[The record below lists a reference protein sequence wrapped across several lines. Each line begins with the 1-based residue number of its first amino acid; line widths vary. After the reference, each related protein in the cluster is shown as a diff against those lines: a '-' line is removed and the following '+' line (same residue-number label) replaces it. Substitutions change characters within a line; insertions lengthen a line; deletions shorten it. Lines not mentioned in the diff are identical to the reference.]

1 MKILVI
7 ESEDAGL
14 DFVLRC
20 VAAGHQVRYWL
31 SPNASQHIGQGFK
44 GVEFVKNWTQSAKWA
59 DLVFPTGN
67 DNYINRLEYFRR
79 AGVAVFAP
87 SVQSAKLET
96 DSDFGMEFLEN
107 HWIEC
112 PERKTFETLAD
123 AEAFAR
129 KSSERWVVRTEDK
142 SYCAKSPADLVA
154 LLQRWQRTGMNGQC
168 MLQKFIVG
176 SGLKVGGWMGKEG
189 FSGLPNEQLGR
200 LAGGAVVKYCTRS
213 DLFEMVLKPLEDALV
228 SLEHFGHITVNCIID
243 EDGKA
248 WPLGFAARPSWPAF
262 NLMAAT
268 TKSDPAEWMR
278 DACEGKD
285 SLEVS
290 TAIAVGVV
298 VAQSKEVNIPI
309 YGVTAK
315 NRKFIAPQ
323 SVKMATLPDME
334 GEELVERNM
343 WATAGDHSCVVHGTG
358 RSIAQA
364 AERAYKT
371 VQQLHIPDMIYRDHI
386 GEDNELPK
394 LHEHGFALEFEYQ

>member
-248 WPLGFAARPSWPAF
+248 WPARSEETGQERGKSSARNGFNHSH
-262 NLMAAT
+262 AT
-268 TKSDPAEWMR
+268 VW
-278 DACEGKD
+278 
-285 SLEVS
+285 
-290 TAIAVGVV
+290 
-298 VAQSKEVNIPI
+298 
-309 YGVTAK
+309 GVTLSK
-315 NRKFIAPQ
+315 RFFCHIFRNNEWLSGSSCRENLG
-323 SVKMATLPDME
+323 SRSNTLCE
-334 GEELVERNM
+334 HR
-343 WATAGDHSCVVHGTG
+343 H
-358 RSIAQA
+358 
-364 AERAYKT
+364 RA
-371 VQQLHIPDMIYRDHI
+371 DC
-386 GEDNELPK
+386 
-394 LHEHGFALEFEYQ
+394 F

>member
-31 SPNASQHIGQGFK
+31 SPNASPHIGQGFK

-67 DNYINRLEYFRR
+67 DKYIDRLEYFRR

-96 DSDFGMEFLEN
+96 DSDFGVDFLED

-112 PERKTFETLAD
+112 PEHQTFETLAD
-123 AEAFAR
+123 AETFAR

-154 LLQRWQRTGMNGQC
+154 LLQRWQRAGMTGPC

-189 FSGLPNEQLGR
+189 FSGLPVEQLGR
-200 LAGGAVVKYCTRS
+200 CAVKYCTRS
-213 DLFEMVLKPLEDALV
+213 DLFEIVLKPLEDALV
-228 SLEHFGHITVNCIID
+228 ALEHFGHIAVNCIID
-243 EDGKA
+243 KDGKA
-248 WPLGFAARPSWPAF
+248 WPLGFTARPSWPAF
-262 NLMAAT
+262 NLMMAT
-268 TKSDPAEWMR
+268 TKGDPAEWML
-278 DACEGKD
+278 DACEGRD
-285 SLEVS
+285 TLEAS
-290 TAIAVGVV
+290 TAIAVGVAV
-298 VAQSKEVNIPI
+298 QSKDIDVPI

-315 NRKFIAPQ
+315 NRKYIAPH
-323 SVKMATLPDME
+323 SVKMATLPDMD
-334 GEELVERNM
+334 GDELVEREM
-343 WATAGDHSCVVHGTG
+343 WATAGDYSCTVFGTG

-371 VQQLHIPDMIYRDHI
+371 VQQLHIPDMIYPDHI
-386 GEDNELPK
+386 GETDELPK
-394 LHEHGFALEFEYQ
+394 LQEHGFALEFEYH